1 MAAGGM
7 ALARLM
13 CGLMVGL
20 MVALSAFSGPVL
32 AAATDFE
39 AIDGRW
45 TGWGVIRLANGKV
58 ERIKCIARYDAA
70 SPLRI
75 TQNLRCASQSLRI
88 NATTNLIRSGR
99 DLSGDWDETVFS
111 TTGNVTGTVT
121 DGGFE
126 LAIAGPGFGALISIV
141 QSSCRQSMSIIPRGL
156 NVDKISIGL
165 SRC

>member
-1 MAAGGM
+1 MAVGGL
-7 ALARLM
+7 ALTRLM
-13 CGLMVGL
+13 FSLTIGLI
-20 MVALSAFSGPVL
+20 VALSTFNGPAL

-39 AIDGRW
+39 EIDGRW

-58 ERIKCIARYDAA
+58 ERIKCVARYDAA
-70 SPLRI
+70 SALQI

-88 NATTNLIRSGR
+88 NATTNLTRSGR

-126 LAIAGPGFGALISIV
+126 LAIAGPGFGALISIA